1 MRGQSSS
8 ERRIPLSPAG
18 QTPDSAGEERVLDD
32 LSDDFPVTEA
42 ELDVLESFL
51 MSELSAMLKHP
62 AKSDSKEPQRS
73 ANDNCQTS

>member
-8 ERRIPLSPAG
+8 DRRILLPVG
-18 QTPDSAGEERVLDD
+18 QTPDTADAKIVLDD
-32 LSDDFPVTEA
+32 FGNDFPVTED

-51 MSELSAMLKHP
+51 MSELSVMLKSTS
-62 AKSDSKEPQRS
+62 KLDSKEPQRS

>member
-8 ERRIPLSPAG
+8 DRRMLLPG
-18 QTPDSAGEERVLDD
+18 RQTPEAAGALVVLDD
-32 LSDDFPVTEA
+32 FADDFPVTDA

-51 MSELSAMLKHP
+51 MTELSAMLKYP
-62 AKSDSKEPQRS
+62 SNSDSKEPQRS

>member
-8 ERRIPLSPAG
+8 DRRTLLPPAG
-18 QTPDSAGEERVLDD
+18 QSPDSAGAEHVLDD
-32 LSDDFPVTEA
+32 FGDDFPITDA

-51 MSELSAMLKHP
+51 MSELSAMLKYASKP
-62 AKSDSKEPQRS
+62 DSKEPQRS